1 MTGMNRLSPLIVRRV
16 EPFPRRP
23 GAAWS
28 RRRARAWAPADFAPA
43 AIVGSAAAAPLRE
56 PTATVVATPAQWLE
70 DLRLF
75 ATGWIGGLIFFGTLL
90 G

>member
-1 MTGMNRLSPLIVRRV
+1 MTGMNRLSPLIVRR
-16 EPFPRRP
+16 PRPPLRGP
-23 GAAWS
+23 WKRSAH
-28 RRRARAWAPADFAPA
+28 RRAVPYAA
-43 AIVGSAAAAPLRE
+43 AIAMPPAMPYAGAE
-56 PTATVVATPAQWLE
+56 PAKWLD